1 MTYDKKSEYST
12 EGKIESIIT
21 EKKSIYK
28 KKELKRNINR
38 IMLISPPGKITLT
51 KEGSRERKLAV
62 PPLGLAYMA
71 ASLKKAGYEVNI
83 LDTLV
88 EGYNNENANDSTI
101 IYGLD
106 DNAIK
111 KKVLEFNPD
120 LIGVSCI
127 FSNRSAE
134 ALNICRIAK
143 TTIPDVHVL
152 LGGQH
157 PTGMPELINEK
168 NVDYILSG
176 ETDNSILQLI
186 KTVNANDNL
195 LEIDGIIIKRG
206 EKIYKNSKRDYPDVK
221 ILPYP
226 SWELLDMNKYWNI
239 GMSDYEVNQKSIKK
253 FMILISSR
261 GCPHSCYF
269 CTASLMSGRRYRERE
284 IDDVVSEIGLYKEKY
299 GISEVHFW
307 DDNFFVNKQRLK
319 KLLIRLMQEF
329 PEMEFQSPSGS
340 EINALDEEVI
350 ELLAKAGFKKVF
362 LAVESPN
369 EEIQDKLIDK
379 RVDLK
384 RIPYLIK
391 IIHKHGMIAEGSFMV
406 GFPGETKEQIDNTF
420 KSVKTFN
427 FDRISI
433 SIVNPLPGTS
443 LFDKCRE
450 ENLFYDDFDVR
461 NIRWS
466 SENIRLK
473 GIEKGYLSMM
483 RRKVWLEYMNDRI
496 DIEKYETEKVRGK
509 FIK

>member
-1 MTYDKKSEYST
+1 
-12 EGKIESIIT
+12 
-21 EKKSIYK
+21 
-28 KKELKRNINR
+28 
-38 IMLISPPGKITLT
+38 MLISPPGKITLT

-62 PPLGLAYMA
+62 PPLGLAYLA
-71 ASLKKAGYEVNI
+71 GGLKKAGYEVAI

-88 EGYNNENANDSTI
+88 EGYDNESASEGTI
-101 IYGLD
+101 IYGLED
-106 DNAIK
+106 IDIK
-111 KKVLEFNPD
+111 KRVLEFNPD
-120 LIGVSCI
+120 LIGVSCL
-127 FSNRSAE
+127 FSNRIAE

-143 TTIPDVHVL
+143 TTIPDVHVV

-157 PTGMPELINEK
+157 PTGMPDLINDK
-168 NVDYILSG
+168 NVDYILIG

-186 KTVNANDNL
+186 KAINANDNL
-195 LEIDGIIIKRG
+195 LNIDGIILKRG
-206 EKIYKNSKRDYPDVK
+206 KKIYKNAKRDYPDVK
-221 ILPYP
+221 KLPYP
-226 SWELLDMNKYWNI
+226 AWELLDMNKYWNI
-239 GMSDYEVNQKSIKK
+239 GMSDYEVNQKKIKK

-261 GCPHSCYF
+261 GCPHNCYF
-269 CTASLMSGRRYRERE
+269 CTSSLMSGRRYRERD
-284 IDDVVSEIGLYKEKY
+284 IDDIVCEIGMYKDKY

-319 KLLIRLMQEF
+319 KLLTHLIQEF

-362 LAVESPN
+362 LAVESAN

-379 RVDLK
+379 KVNLK
-384 RIPYLIK
+384 RIPDLIK
-391 IIHKHGMIAEGSFMV
+391 IIKKYGMIAEGSFMV

-420 KSVKTFN
+420 KSVRAFN

-433 SIVNPLPGTS
+433 SIVNPLPGTN

-450 ENLFYDDFDVR
+450 EKLFYDDFDVR

-496 DIEKYETEKVRGK
+496 DIEKYENEKVRGN
-509 FIK
+509 F